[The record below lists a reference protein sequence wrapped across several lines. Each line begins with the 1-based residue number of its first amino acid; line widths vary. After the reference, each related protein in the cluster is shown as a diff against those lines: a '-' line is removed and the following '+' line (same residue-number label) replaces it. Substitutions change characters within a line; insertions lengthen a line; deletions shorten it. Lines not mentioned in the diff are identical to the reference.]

1 METDMLLPL
10 SITSLNGL
18 SPLHAVTRLVKL
30 LLSFW
35 LTMSF
40 ADMECQSI
48 WSLTEVPIYYPP

>member
-1 METDMLLPL
+1 MELPLTQNGNRMLLPL
-10 SITSLNGL
+10 SITSLSGL
-18 SPLHAVTRLVKL
+18 SHLHAVTRIMKL

-48 WSLTEVPIYYPP
+48 